1 LKTTIKQL
9 QSNFEYHFMNKYSF
23 NLKLKNEIV
32 QLTEQLE
39 DVRGEISESIK

>member
-1 LKTTIKQL
+1 
-9 QSNFEYHFMNKYSF
+9 MNKYSF